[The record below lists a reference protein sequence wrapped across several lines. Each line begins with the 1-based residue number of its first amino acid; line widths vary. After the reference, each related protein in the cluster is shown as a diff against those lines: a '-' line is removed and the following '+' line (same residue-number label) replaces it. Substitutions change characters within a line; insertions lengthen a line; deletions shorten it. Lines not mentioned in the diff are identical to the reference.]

1 MRIYTNK
8 KEDIIQYWGNSTDIF
23 KDIFGNIVKS
33 ANQKQRRKTAAIR
46 RHKKHEKNMLES
58 VTSTDTGSVVDECE
72 EVETKRKDDCSE
84 FLLC

>member
-1 MRIYTNK
+1 
-8 KEDIIQYWGNSTDIF
+8 
-23 KDIFGNIVKS
+23 
-33 ANQKQRRKTAAIR
+33 
-46 RHKKHEKNMLES
+46 MLES

>member
-1 MRIYTNK
+1 MYVICVVYHIVPIHNH
-8 KEDIIQYWGNSTDIF
+8 IIIG
-23 KDIFGNIVKS
+23 IVKS
-33 ANQKQRRKTAAIR
+33 ANQNQRRKTAAIR